1 MLSGCRVLEICDETG
16 VLAGRILADLG
27 ADVVKVEP
35 PGGDRAARCGP
46 FEGGVEDPERSLAW
60 LEANAGK
67 RSITLDCE
75 RPEGRSVLAR
85 LLGRTD
91 VLLETLAP
99 GTLERWGLGTATL
112 ERQHPRLVRCAIT
125 PFGQTGPWAAHRAGD
140 LVLAALAGELT
151 PEGVGGALPGAGS
164 GAGRVAAADAALGVV
179 LALLAREQGRRG
191 RLVDVSLHECRRSAR
206 AHAREA
212 RLSQGGP
219 EAPRTH
225 GGRRAPRIGEHNRAV
240 LGEAGFGDAE
250 IARLVAGGVV

>member
-16 VLAGRILADLG
+16 ALAGRILADLG

-67 RSITLDCE
+67 RGITLDCE

-85 LLGRTD
+85 LLGRSD

-99 GTLERWGLGTATL
+99 GTLEHWGLGPAAL
-112 ERQHPRLVRCAIT
+112 ERQHPRLVRCSIT
-125 PFGQTGPWAAHRAGD
+125 PFGQTGPWAAHRAGA

-151 PEGVGGALPGAGS
+151 RGGVDEAPLPGAGFD
-164 GAGRVAAADAALGVV
+164 AGRVAAPEAALGVV
-179 LALLAREQGRRG
+179 LALLARERDGRG
-191 RLVDVSLHECRRSAR
+191 GLVDVSLHECRRSAQ

-212 RLSQGGP
+212 RP
-219 EAPRTH
+219 AWDAAAARTH
-225 GGRRAPRIGEHNRAV
+225 GGRRAPRIGEHGREV

-250 IARLVAGGVV
+250 IARLVAGGIV